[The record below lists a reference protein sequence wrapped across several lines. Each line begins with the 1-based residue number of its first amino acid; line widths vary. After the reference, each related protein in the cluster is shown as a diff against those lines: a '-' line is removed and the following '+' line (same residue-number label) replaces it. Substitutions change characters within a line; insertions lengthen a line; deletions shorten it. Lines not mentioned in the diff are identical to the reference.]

1 MTFNIHCVL
10 CLVQRQLWMTKKM
23 QINAGEKPQIG
34 MKILHYDD
42 AVDVSWKK
50 QKREPDGLVAPKHLF
65 GYKTTAKL
73 QIIAM
78 CAWQQ

>member
-1 MTFNIHCVL
+1 MTFSIHCVL
-10 CLVQRQLWMTKKM
+10 ILVQRQLWMAKKM

-34 MKILHYDD
+34 MKILHYD
-42 AVDVSWKK
+42 VNVSWKK
-50 QKREPDGLVAPKHLF
+50 KENQLGWCKHLF